1 MSSRC
6 RMKPSRPVSLQPD
19 LAMTATRD
27 GLSASEI
34 AQAVSSRKMSAL
46 DVVEAALARVTRHDS
61 VLNAFTDVTA
71 DRARAKAR
79 AIDAAIAAGQK
90 VGPLAGVPF
99 AVKNL
104 FDVQGLV
111 TRAGSKINR
120 DLEPATRDA
129 TLIERMEAA
138 GAVLVGALNMGEYA
152 YDFTGENVHDGASCN
167 PHDLTRMTGGSSGG
181 SGGAVG
187 GALVPLALGSDTNGS
202 IRVPSSFCGIFGLKP
217 TYGRLSRARSF
228 PFVFSLDHL
237 GPFARNVGDLAL
249 AYDAMQGPDAD
260 DAACTSRPAEP
271 VAPLLVQDI
280 GALRIAVAGGYFQN
294 NVFPEAVEAVARVA
308 RALGATRTVEI
319 PEAARARAAAYV
331 ITTCEGAS
339 LHLDRLR
346 KRPND
351 FDPAVR
357 DRLIAGALVPAPLVD
372 RAQKFRRWYRARVLE
387 LFKSVDVIIA
397 PATPCIAPKLG
408 QVNFVLDGVELPVRA
423 NIGIHTQ
430 PISFIGLPV
439 VAVPVPL
446 EPMPIGVQVIA
457 APWREDIALR
467 VAAALERMGVVSAPS
482 PRGL

>member
-1 MSSRC
+1 
-6 RMKPSRPVSLQPD
+6 V
-19 LAMTATRD
+19 TANLD
-27 GLSASEI
+27 GLSAAEI
-34 AQAVSSRKMSAL
+34 AYAVAGRKISAL
-46 DVVEAALARVTRHDS
+46 AVTDAALARIARHDS
-61 VLNAFTDVTA
+61 VLNSFTDVTA

-79 AIDAAIAAGQK
+79 AIDAAIAAGK
-90 VGPLAGVPF
+90 NAGPLAGVPF

-104 FDVQGLV
+104 FDVQGLP

-120 DLEPATRDA
+120 DRKPSPRDA
-129 TLIERMEAA
+129 TLVERMEAA

-152 YDFTGENVHDGASCN
+152 YDFTGENVHDGPSRN
-167 PHDLTRMTGGSSGG
+167 PHDVTRMTGGSSGG
-181 SGGAVG
+181 SGAAVG
-187 GALVPLALGSDTNGS
+187 GGLVPLALGSDTNGS

-228 PFVFSLDHL
+228 PFVASFDHL
-237 GPFARNVGDLAL
+237 GPFARNVADLAL
-249 AYDAMQGPDAD
+249 AYDAMQGPDPD
-260 DAACTSRPAEP
+260 DAACTARPAEP
-271 VAPLLVQDI
+271 VSALLTQDI
-280 GALRIAVAGGYFQN
+280 GSLRIAVAGGYFQN
-294 NVFPEAVEAVARVA
+294 NVFPEATEAVGRVA
-308 RALGATRTVEI
+308 KALGATKTIEI

-331 ITTCEGAS
+331 ITTAEGAS

-346 KRPND
+346 RRPND

-357 DRLIAGALVPAPLVD
+357 DRLLAGAMIPAPLVD

-387 LFKSVDVIIA
+387 LFQSVDLIVA
-397 PATPCIAPKLG
+397 PATPCVAPKLG

-446 EPMPIGVQVIA
+446 EPMPIGVQIIA
-457 APWREDIALR
+457 APWREDLALR
-467 VAAALERMGVVSAPS
+467 TAFALERAGVASAPP

>member
-1 MSSRC
+1 
-6 RMKPSRPVSLQPD
+6 
-19 LAMTATRD
+19 
-27 GLSASEI
+27 
-34 AQAVSSRKMSAL
+34 MSAL
-46 DVVEAALARVTRHDS
+46 AVTEAALARIAEHDRI
-61 VLNAFTDVTA
+61 LNCFTDVTA

-79 AIDAAIAAGQK
+79 AVDVAIATGGNA
-90 VGPLAGVPF
+90 GPLAGVPF

-104 FDVQGLV
+104 FDVEGLA

-120 DLEPATRDA
+120 DLKPSPRDA
-129 TLIERMEAA
+129 TLVERLEAA

-152 YDFTGENVHDGASCN
+152 YDFTGENIHDGPSRN
-167 PHDLTRMTGGSSGG
+167 PHDVTRMTGGSSGG

-187 GALVPLALGSDTNGS
+187 GGLVPLALGSDTNGS

-228 PFVFSLDHL
+228 PFVASFDHL

-249 AYDAMQGPDAD
+249 AYDAMQGPDSD
-260 DAACTSRPAEP
+260 DAAWTTRTAEP
-271 VAPLLVQDI
+271 VTPLLTQDI
-280 GALRIAVAGGYFQN
+280 GGLRIALAGGYFQQ

-308 RALGATRTVEI
+308 RALGATKTVEI

-331 ITTCEGAS
+331 ISTTEGAS

-346 KRPND
+346 TRPND

-357 DRLIAGALVPAPLVD
+357 DRLIAGAMIPAPLVD

-387 LFKSVDVIIA
+387 LFGSVDVILA
-397 PATPCIAPKLG
+397 PATPCTAPKLG
-408 QVNFVLDGVELPVRA
+408 QATFVLDGVELPVRA

-446 EPMPIGVQVIA
+446 EPMPIGVQIIA
-457 APWREDIALR
+457 APWREDVALR
-467 VAAALERMGVVSAPS
+467 VAYALERAGVVAAPP

>member
-1 MSSRC
+1 
-6 RMKPSRPVSLQPD
+6 VSLQPD
-19 LAMTATRD
+19 IAMTVERD
-27 GLSASEI
+27 GLSAVEI
-34 AQAVSSRKMSAL
+34 AQAVTGRKMSAL
-46 DVVEAALARVTRHDS
+46 SVTEAALTRIARHDP

-71 DRARAKAR
+71 ERARAKAH
-79 AIDAAIAAGQK
+79 AVDVAVAAGQK

-104 FDVQGLV
+104 FDVQGLP

-120 DLEPATRDA
+120 DLKPSPRDA
-129 TLIERMEAA
+129 TLIERLEAA

-152 YDFTGENVHDGASCN
+152 YDFTGENVHDGASRN
-167 PHDLTRMTGGSSGG
+167 PHDVTRMTGGSSGG

-187 GALVPLALGSDTNGS
+187 GGLVPIALGSDTNGS

-228 PFVFSLDHL
+228 PFVASFDHL
-237 GPFARNVGDLAL
+237 GPFARNVEDLAL

-260 DAACTSRPAEP
+260 DAACTTRPPEP
-271 VAPLLVQDI
+271 VSALLAQDI
-280 GALRIAVAGGYFQN
+280 GDLKVAIAGGYFQK

-308 RALGATRTVEI
+308 KALGATRTVEI
-319 PEAARARAAAYV
+319 PEAARARAAAYT
-331 ITTCEGAS
+331 ITTTEGAS

-346 KRPND
+346 KRPDD

-357 DRLIAGALVPAPLVD
+357 DRLLAGAMIPAPLVD
-372 RAQKFRRWYRARVLE
+372 RAQKFRRWYRAEVLE

-397 PATPCIAPKLG
+397 PATPGVAPKLG
-408 QVNFVLDGVELPVRA
+408 QQTFVLDGVELPVRA

-439 VAVPVPL
+439 VAVPLPL
-446 EPMPIGVQVIA
+446 QPMPIGVQIIA

-467 VAAALERMGVVSAPS
+467 VAYALERAGVVAAP
-482 PRGL
+482 PPEGI

>member
-1 MSSRC
+1 MS
-6 RMKPSRPVSLQPD
+6 
-19 LAMTATRD
+19 ATA
-27 GLSASEI
+27 I
-34 AQAVSSRKMSAL
+34 AQAVRNKTLSAL
-46 DVVEAALARVTRHDS
+46 EATDAVLARIAARNG

-71 DRARAKAR
+71 ERARAKAR
-79 AIDAAIAAGQK
+79 AVDADIAAGK
-90 VGPLAGVPF
+90 SVGPLAGVPF

-104 FDVQGLV
+104 FDVQGLT

-120 DLEPATRDA
+120 DHAPASRDA

-152 YDFTGENVHDGASCN
+152 YDFTGENIHDGNSCN
-167 PHDLTRMTGGSSGG
+167 PHDTSRMTGGSSGG

-187 GALVPLALGSDTNGS
+187 GRLVPIALGSDTNGS
-202 IRVPSSFCGIFGLKP
+202 IRVPASFCGVFGLKP

-228 PFVFSLDHL
+228 PFVASLDHL
-237 GPFARNVGDLAL
+237 GPLARSVEDLAL
-249 AYDAMQGPDAD
+249 SYDAMQGADAD
-260 DAACTSRPAEP
+260 DAGCATRAVELVSGSLSQGIDGLR
-271 VAPLLVQDI
+271 VAI
-280 GALRIAVAGGYFQN
+280 AGGHFQQHL
-294 NVFPEAVEAVARVA
+294 FPEAIEAVSRVA
-308 RALGATRTVEI
+308 KALNATEI
-319 PEAARARAAAYV
+319 IDVPEAARARAAAYV
-331 ITTCEGAS
+331 ITTTEGAS

-346 KRPND
+346 TRAND

-357 DRLIAGALVPAPLVD
+357 DRLIAGAMVPAPLVD

-387 LFKSVDVIIA
+387 LFEKVDVLIA
-397 PATPCIAPKLG
+397 PATPCVAPKIG

-446 EPMPIGVQVIA
+446 APMPIGVQLIA

-467 VAAALERMGVVSAPS
+467 VAHALQQMGVAAAPS
-482 PRGL
+482 PKGL